1 MELYRHPKESRRVT
15 DANLRIRLDSLN
27 PGQFFACCGLFELLS
42 VEEPGLLCCFA
53 LDPHRPRIAHF
64 CIHTASGSASLGR
77 VLWQLRHAT
86 AAFPNENLELS
97 IRPAV
102 IAFGDRRLDIDWWL
116 DEFLK
121 DIKSIKCWAG
131 QVTTRRL
138 FADLLPQLDVEST
151 CEDLFDRPASTNSLF
166 GVDPRSAWNTLD
178 LGFSPN
184 EHNVPSTVFPAVEV
198 LAAFGLQYFRPD
210 SRNRSKVRY
219 SLWNEPL
226 PASIA
231 RLAFLAPWDGLQC
244 TNLVFEICKRGQS
257 YKYFSFAKRAEKEGT
272 NQ

>member
-1 MELYRHPKESRRVT
+1 MT
-15 DANLRIRLDSLN
+15 DDHLRIRLDPLN

-42 VEEPGLLCCFA
+42 MEEPGLLSSFA
-53 LDPHRPRIAHF
+53 LNQQKPRIAHF
-64 CIHTASGSASLGR
+64 CIHAASGSERLGR
-77 VLWQLRHAT
+77 VLEQLRHAT
-86 AAFPNENLELS
+86 ASFPNEDIELS

-121 DIKSIKCWAG
+121 DTTNIKCWAG
-131 QVTTRRL
+131 QVTTRRV

-151 CEDLFDRPASTNSLF
+151 CEDLFERPAPTNSLF

-184 EHNVPSTVFPAVEV
+184 EHSVSSTVFPAVEV
-198 LAAFGLQYFRPD
+198 LAALGLQYFRPD
-210 SRNRSKVRY
+210 SRNRSKVTY
-219 SLWNEPL
+219 SLWDEPL

-231 RLAFLAPWDGLQC
+231 RLAFLTPWDGMQC

-257 YKYFSFAKRAEKEGT
+257 YKYFSFARRAEKEGT

>member
-1 MELYRHPKESRRVT
+1 MT
-15 DANLRIRLDSLN
+15 DANLRVRLDPLN

-42 VEEPGLLCCFA
+42 MEEPGLLSCFA
-53 LDPHRPRIAHF
+53 LDPQKPRKAYF
-64 CIHTASGSASLGR
+64 CIHSASGPERLGR
-77 VLWQLRHAT
+77 VLGQLRHAT
-86 AAFPNENLELS
+86 ATFPNENVELP

-102 IAFGDRRLDIDWWL
+102 IAFGKRRLDIDWWL

-121 DIKSIKCWAG
+121 DTTNIKCWAG
-131 QVTTRRL
+131 NVKTRGL
-138 FADLLPQLDVEST
+138 LADLLPRLDVGST
-151 CEDLFDRPASTNSLF
+151 CDDLFERPASTNKLF

-178 LGFSPN
+178 LGFSPDAH
-184 EHNVPSTVFPAVEV
+184 EVLSTVFPAVEV
-198 LAAFGLQYFRPD
+198 LAAVGLQYFRPD
-210 SRNRSKVRY
+210 SRNRAKVPY

-244 TNLVFEICKRGQS
+244 TNLLFEICKRGQS
-257 YKYFSFAKRAEKEGT
+257 YKYFSFARRAEKEGT